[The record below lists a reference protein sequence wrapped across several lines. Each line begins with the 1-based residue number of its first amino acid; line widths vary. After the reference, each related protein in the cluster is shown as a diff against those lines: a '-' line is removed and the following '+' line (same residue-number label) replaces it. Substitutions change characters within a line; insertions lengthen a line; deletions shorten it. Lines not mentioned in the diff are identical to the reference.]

1 MNVSRVS
8 RDFRTLR
15 VPGPFSSMGPTPSYH
30 DTLTFPLFSLD
41 SQPYLW
47 EKSTLS
53 RGRMNGG
60 KSGGGGGG
68 RFAAESFVGRIPC
81 VGSIRCNNLLCHAT
95 ESFHESSPPAHTSR
109 RSVGTLCVRQS
120 LPHWIARAGTGGERD
135 LFPFSRRFVV
145 VEGNPVARRLPRF
158 RANFGEG
165 DTALSI
171 FFCRYSFFIE
181 KLKSGSILRDVLFS
195 LSFPFSFSFF
205 GKWIVLCSLVGIVG
219 ISSCSLRWKSVDAR
233 LYSRVCLGLSIKR
246 IERDT
251 FSGSE

>member
-41 SQPYLW
+41 PQPYLW

-181 KLKSGSILRDVLFS
+181 VEERRVDSSRRRLLALFP
-195 LSFPFSFSFF
+195 LLFF
-205 GKWIVLCSLVGIVG
+205 IF
-219 ISSCSLRWKSVDAR
+219 WKMDRTLFARRNSWNFFLLASVEK
-233 LYSRVCLGLSIKR
+233 C
-246 IERDT
+246 
-251 FSGSE
+251 